1 MTPKEYFEQ
10 VFELEKK
17 VQSKVNERDAIMGTL
32 TGATVMQDDVSFS
45 NQFHSK
51 TESAALKLMEYS
63 DQVNEYVDKL
73 VDLRIQ
79 IARELDCLKDDRYRI
94 ILRERYL
101 CSKLWEEIAVEQNY
115 AYGSVIR
122 LHGEALIKFESEM
135 NKRLKEDSPFKK

>member
-10 VFELEKK
+10 VFDLDKK

-45 NQFHSK
+45 NQFHST

-63 DQVNEYVDKL
+63 DQANEYVDKL

-79 IARELDCLKDDRYRI
+79 MSKELDQLEVHNHRMV
-94 ILRERYL
+94 LRERYL
-101 CSKLWEEIAVEQNY
+101 CSKRWEEIAVEQ
-115 AYGSVIR
+115 SFDLRWVHR
-122 LHGEALIKFESEM
+122 LHGRA
-135 NKRLKEDSPFKK
+135 LKEFEEVHADKFNKPC